1 MKTKH
6 QKKTYGCKHC
16 LCGRLSGFTLIEL
29 LIVVLVIGIL
39 AAIALPQYQK
49 AVTKAEVSRML
60 PWFKKLKEGRKM
72 YTLSGGTQY
81 SGSDLGR
88 YLELTGVNVSDNST
102 GNIVAYCRETK
113 TYGIGDRDCWDS
125 DVIINKETIW
135 QGTAYTRWRYYKNG
149 YDFNISLNT
158 FPGTGYTSDAKYL
171 DAFCQPNNEK
181 SYEMCRSLSS
191 DPDTMVKCDY
201 GSKDCYRINL

>member
-1 MKTKH
+1 MKKKH
-6 QKKTYGCKHC
+6 QKKTNTCKRF
-16 LCGRLSGFTLIEL
+16 LFSRLNGFTLIEL

-88 YLELTGVNVSDNST
+88 YLELTGVNVSDNSS

-113 TYGIGDRDCWDS
+113 TYGIGDRECWDS
-125 DVIINKETIW
+125 DVIINKERIQ

-149 YDFNISLNT
+149 YDFSLLLVSY
-158 FPGTGYTSDAKYL
+158 PGGGYTSDAKYL
-171 DAFCQPNNEK
+171 DAFCRPDNEK

-191 DPDTMVKCDY
+191 SPDNLVKCDY
-201 GSKDCYRINL
+201 NSKDCYRIDL